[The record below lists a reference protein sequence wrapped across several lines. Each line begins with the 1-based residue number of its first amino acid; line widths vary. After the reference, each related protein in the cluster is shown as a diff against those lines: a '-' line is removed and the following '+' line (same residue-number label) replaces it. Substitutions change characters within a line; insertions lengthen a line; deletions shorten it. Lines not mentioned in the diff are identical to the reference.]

1 MSAHE
6 NSLTA
11 EQLCM
16 NCKTPYDT
24 SELYCSTCGYILPHT
39 FNGSTVYM
47 EKKASKPVD
56 LQWGTGYFHQRAQLF
71 LRIADS
77 QQLIKV
83 PLTKSL
89 VVLGRGSDSD
99 EAHVDLT
106 AYGAFNLGVSRR
118 HVCIYRMEDE
128 LLIADMESANGTYL
142 NRTRLAPGERH
153 ILRNRAVLQLGQM
166 VLRVQFA

>member
-1 MSAHE
+1 MNAQE
-6 NSLTA
+6 NISIA
-11 EQLCM
+11 DQLCM
-16 NCKTPYDT
+16 NCKTPYNT

-39 FNGSTVYM
+39 FSGSTVYL
-47 EKKASKPVD
+47 EKKQSKAVD

-71 LRIADS
+71 LRLADS

-83 PLTKSL
+83 PLAKSL
-89 VVLGRGSDSD
+89 VVLGRGSDTD

-106 AYGAFNLGVSRR
+106 PYGAFSLGVSRR
-118 HVCIYRMEDE
+118 HVCVYRMEDE

-142 NRTRLAPGERH
+142 NRTRLVPGERH